1 MSTALND
8 RDAILQAASVRI
20 INPKNAAI
28 QLNASLSLF
37 HLDAEGIVTVPTTT
51 ITATLIGLEGDVT
64 FTVDGAALTSVT
76 GKSAVVRYVDM
87 TGPAAIITARI
98 IAGGQIFSQSCII
111 GVVRDGADGGS
122 GARGAGMYFAT
133 GNAWVD
139 GTADAAT
146 PGGNVV
152 GDVVTISNGSTYS
165 MMKRWSGAEWLAM
178 GAVFDGSLFVTG
190 SIHGAALKV
199 GTVEIRKPDGTLIL
213 GAGGTL
219 AAEAAAP
226 GTKNSEIV
234 VGGRNLFPD
243 GDFERGIHNLYG
255 AGYTDVNLNASA
267 GTISGA
273 KSLFMQGTGAD
284 MYVYLGTRVNVTPGK
299 EYRISFYSRSATQGV
314 ITASSSYIKLVNSS
328 DAVVGNTF
336 LPMDNLGGDWRRQV
350 VAWTCPPGVTQ
361 IEPRF
366 GILTNGAY
374 SWLAIDCVQIEEG
387 NAATQWAPSTEDI
400 AADAQVK
407 ADASRTAAQIYA
419 TEQINLANVVT
430 RAYADGKVTAE
441 EQRAIADATAK
452 ANAARDAA
460 IADANA
466 KLAAKMNKGNDVL
479 SGIISVDT
487 VSAPAGF
494 RAGTLTWDAAGDRTG
509 GHGTAMTPKGLISY
523 NEAGQRT
530 FMANGQTG
538 VVNMRGEIN
547 GGAFTGYTWP
557 AAGQIGFHVG
567 PNGALFGN
575 ANNGRYTQITA
586 DGNMYMPGFSHDNGQ
601 LTLTNT
607 IIVTPRLRT
616 DFFISVPN
624 LYLNSQVNT
633 NSYQQFALSAT
644 LNNGT
649 GPYRYNWSFQME
661 EGDIAM
667 GADPSNTNGI
677 VRSRGTNRVCS
688 GFLTCTVTDANGA
701 THSDSGY
708 IRIQFGS
715 GVPV

>member
-20 INPKNAAI
+20 INPKNASI
-28 QLNASLSLF
+28 LLNASSSLF
-37 HLDAEGIVTVPTTT
+37 HINAAGAVDVATITV
-51 ITATLIGLEGDVT
+51 TATLVGLEGDVT
-64 FTVDGAALTSVT
+64 FTADGAALTNVT
-76 GKSAVVRYVDM
+76 GKSAAVRYADM
-87 TGPAAIITARI
+87 QGPAAIVTARI
-98 IAGGQIFSQSCII
+98 VAGGQTFSQSCII
-111 GVVRDGADGGS
+111 AVVRDGANGSDGSDGGS
-122 GARGAGMYFAT
+122 GARGAGMYFAP
-133 GNAWVD
+133 GNAWSD

-165 MMKRWSGAEWLAM
+165 MTKRWSGAEWLAM

-226 GTKNSEIV
+226 GTKNNEIV

-243 GDFERGIHNLYG
+243 GDFERGVHQLNG
-255 AGYTDVNLNASA
+255 AGYSGVQISNIEGS
-267 GTISGA
+267 ISGT
-273 KSLFMQGTGAD
+273 KSLFIYGTGTD
-284 MYVYLGTRVNVTPGK
+284 MYVYLGTRISVTQGK
-299 EYRISFYSRSATQGV
+299 EYRISFYSKSATSGI
-314 ITASSSYIKLVNSS
+314 ITSSSSYLKLWNSS
-328 DAVVGNTF
+328 GAADNWPA
-336 LPMDNLGGDWRRQV
+336 LPMSGLGSGVWQRQV

-387 NAATQWAPSTEDI
+387 NAATQWTPALEDI
-400 AADAQVK
+400 AADAQ
-407 ADASRTAAQIYA
+407 
-419 TEQINLANVVT
+419 
-430 RAYADGKVTAE
+430 
-441 EQRAIADATAK
+441 AK
-452 ANAARDAA
+452 ANAAADVAYVGA

-466 KLAAKMNKGNDVL
+466 KLAAKLNKGGDVL
-479 SGIISVDT
+479 GGIFSVDT
-487 VSAPAGF
+487 VNAPAGF

-523 NEAGQRT
+523 NEAGERT

-538 VVNMRGEIN
+538 VVSMRGEIN
-547 GGAFTGYTWP
+547 GGAFIGYTWP

-575 ANNGRYTQITA
+575 ANNGRYAQITA
-586 DGNMYMPGFSHDNGQ
+586 DGNMYMPGFVHENGQ

-607 IIVTPRLRT
+607 VIVTPRLRT
-616 DFFISVPN
+616 DFFITVPN

-633 NSYQQFALSAT
+633 NSYQQFAVSAT